1 MAYPTLQFARL
12 SYGSADFYS
21 NENNENAFIRIN
33 ADTTSGSPIITNV
46 GEQAGGAFTTTELKV
61 GMTLV
66 SSGEFASDPTIIA
79 LDLGS
84 NQLTVSANATVSATD
99 QVMRVRPSKGMYFF
113 ASASFAK
120 VGTGEPSD
128 LRDITGSQDADYDS
142 NELKWGIAASLAAT
156 GSVTTT
162 VTGLYGQY
170 EITDIQSRIS
180 NTEMNFFAT
189 ASDSLPSFIEGSGS
203 QVSAGSG
210 TLMVSEISNNLMTIA
225 GAADV
230 GAGGQGLAL
239 AAYQAAVGSVFS
251 TLSSGSGGGAAFP
264 HTGSAQITGSL
275 GLTGSSEILL
285 NDGENFLIKNAK
297 VVTQSFFQIDNEGVA
312 QFRAREGSDGIPT
325 AVVGGLYYTTSSAF
339 LGVDGV

>member
-113 ASASFAK
+113 ASASFNK

-128 LRDITGSQDADYDS
+128 LRDITGSEDADYDT
-142 NELKWGIAASLAAT
+142 NELKWGIAAALAET
-156 GSVTTT
+156 GSASST
-162 VTGLYGQY
+162 VVGLYGQY
-170 EITDIQSRIS
+170 ELTEITNRASV
-180 NTEMNFFAT
+180 NEMNFFVT
-189 ASDSLPSFIEGSGS
+189 ASDSLPTFIEASGS
-203 QVSAGSG
+203 QISAGASV
-210 TLMVSEISNNLMTIA
+210 LMLSQISNNLMTIA

-239 AAYQAAVGSVFS
+239 AAYQNEVASVFG
-251 TLSSGSGGGAAFP
+251 TLTSGSGGTAFP
-264 HTGSAQITGSL
+264 YSGSAQITGSL

-285 NDGENFLIKNAK
+285 NTSENFLIKNAQIP
-297 VVTQSFFQIDNEGVA
+297 TQSLFQIDDEGVA